1 MKWMSVVQSDDATEP
16 YPARL
21 PHGIPVHPDP
31 GAVDYMAEHEDSL
44 ELIAAGGPLLE
55 QVI

>member
-1 MKWMSVVQSDDATEP
+1 MKWMSVVQSDNATEP

-21 PHGIPVHPDP
+21 PDGIPAR
-31 GAVDYMAEHEDSL
+31 AVDYMAEHEDSL